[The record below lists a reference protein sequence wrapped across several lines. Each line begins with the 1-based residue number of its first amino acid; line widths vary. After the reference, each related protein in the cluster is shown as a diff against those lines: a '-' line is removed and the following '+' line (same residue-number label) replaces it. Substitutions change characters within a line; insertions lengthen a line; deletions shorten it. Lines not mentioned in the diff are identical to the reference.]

1 VISVAASESGSV
13 PSLGVRISAHEIGVY
28 TIQTARK
35 FVSSEKKKN
44 VSEKGGGATKVPLA
58 M

>member
-1 VISVAASESGSV
+1 M
-13 PSLGVRISAHEIGVY
+13 GVRISAHEIGVY